1 MQEYIITRVNVPVD
15 WHWIPKLSIDSHLWL
30 DSIVCQEMNFHI
42 PVVLAG
48 CDLNNNRIA
57 CLGKMK
63 ARKGS
68 L

>member
-1 MQEYIITRVNVPVD
+1 MQEYIMPRVKVPID
-15 WHWIPKLSIDSHLWL
+15 WSRIPKLSIDSHLWL

-48 CDLNNNRIA
+48 CVLNNNRIA
-57 CLGKMK
+57 CLGNME